1 MVEIRSHR
9 SGFWGSAPSAICV
22 ARVVIVDDSLLIR
35 TQLRTIFS
43 DGQFEVIGEAE
54 DGLEAPGRVRKLRPD
69 LVTLDLV
76 MPGRDGLTT
85 LEHLLMVDPGLA
97 VIVCSASLDER
108 RVIAALRLGAK
119 GFITKPFDR
128 DTVLDTAREALRGSI
143 ENDREPPATA
153 RVSARDLHRVCRVL
167 AGELR
172 DVLENAVDS
181 GRVTLDQLLALDY
194 QELTGSSIKRLQ
206 RQFDVSRV
214 PAHGFDPPKF
224 LTEYGSLVDRQMT
237 ERMDAVLAAEPY
249 LGFAVPLDLNV
260 YVPAHN
266 SVFSCDCTGDPE
278 RDLILNRT
286 KRFFLDSAALTR
298 AARMELGVELP
309 QRKLSRSEIERAGAR
324 VNEPVGE
331 ADTFLLQPYKRD
343 TGALL
348 NTLSVPLHVKGKRFG
363 AVTLGW
369 GPERP

>member
-1 MVEIRSHR
+1 M
-9 SGFWGSAPSAICV
+9 

-35 TQLRTIFS
+35 TQLRKIFS
-43 DGQFEVIGEAE
+43 DGQFEVIGEAG
-54 DGLEAPGRVRKLRPD
+54 DGLEAPVRVRKLRPD
-69 LVTLDLV
+69 LVILDLV

-108 RVIAALRLGAK
+108 KVIAALRLGAK

-128 DTVLDTAREALRGSI
+128 DTVLDTARDALSGSI
-143 ENDREPPATA
+143 ENIPAPPATA
-153 RVSARDLHRVCRVL
+153 HVSARDLHRVCRVL

-181 GRVTLDQLLALDY
+181 GRVTIDQILALDY

-206 RQFDVSRV
+206 RQFDVSHV

-224 LTEYGSLVDRQMT
+224 LTEYGSVVDGQMT

-260 YVPAHN
+260 YAPAHN
-266 SVFSCDCTGDPE
+266 SVFSRDCTGDPE

-309 QRKLSRSEIERAGAR
+309 QRRLSRSEIERAGAR
-324 VNEPVGE
+324 VNEQAGD

-348 NTLSVPLHVKGKRFG
+348 STLSVPLHVKGKRFG

-369 GPERP
+369 DPKRPDT